1 MNMNMGVPAL
11 QDDILGWIIVI
22 IGTIATIYTIV
33 AVIYWIIRPGETDPS
48 HPKRI
53 IMKDDR

>member
-1 MNMNMGVPAL
+1 MNMNMDVPAL

-33 AVIYWIIRPGETDPS
+33 VSIYWIVRPGETDPN